1 MFFWIVIFLVFLLFL
16 FLQVLFLVSFYK
28 KEKNKKEELIKKRKK
43 IKEEEDRL
51 KKKLIDLEEEMNK
64 YFFFYDLTRKIAP
77 ILDKEELLN
86 TFLEELKKQKGIED
100 IKFEGKEK
108 DYFKFYFYLGKESPL
123 FWSVKTKS
131 KKVLEYF
138 SHYTELLKLCLER
151 IDLYVKLQQLSIYDS
166 LTGIYNRRYFMERYM
181 EESARAEKF
190 NLHLSFLMVDIDHFK
205 KINDIYGH
213 LVGDIVLKEIAKIL
227 KENIREIDFVARF
240 GGEEFSI
247 ILPETD
253 KAGAIMVGER
263 IRSKVVTQKFRA
275 FDEILTT
282 SISVGVASYPQN
294 TLYSDVLIEIA
305 DKALYKAKVEGR
317 NRVCW
322 F

>member
-1 MFFWIVIFLVFLLFL
+1 
-16 FLQVLFLVSFYK
+16 
-28 KEKNKKEELIKKRKK
+28 
-43 IKEEEDRL
+43 
-51 KKKLIDLEEEMNK
+51 
-64 YFFFYDLTRKIAP
+64 
-77 ILDKEELLN
+77 
-86 TFLEELKKQKGIED
+86 
-100 IKFEGKEK
+100 
-108 DYFKFYFYLGKESPL
+108 
-123 FWSVKTKS
+123 
-131 KKVLEYF
+131 
-138 SHYTELLKLCLER
+138 
-151 IDLYVKLQQLSIYDS
+151 
-166 LTGIYNRRYFMERYM
+166 MERYM
-181 EESARAEKF
+181 EEFARAEKF

-213 LVGDIVLKEIAKIL
+213 LIGDVILKEIAKIL
-227 KENIREIDFVARF
+227 RENIREIDFVARF

-263 IRSKVVTQKFRA
+263 IRSKVVAQRFRA
-275 FDEILTT
+275 FDEVLNA
-282 SISVGVASYPQN
+282 SVSVGVASYPQN

>member
-1 MFFWIVIFLVFLLFL
+1 MFFWMIVIFTFLLFL
-16 FLQVLFLVSFYK
+16 GIQFSFLFLFYK
-28 KEKNKKEELIKKRKK
+28 KEKDRKEKLIKKMEMIKK
-43 IKEEEDRL
+43 EEDRL
-51 KKKLIDLEEEMNK
+51 KERSRELEEEISSHL
-64 YFFFYDLTRKIAP
+64 FFYDLIRKVAP
-77 ILDKEELLN
+77 ILEREELLN
-86 TFLEELKKQKGIED
+86 TFLETLKKQKDIEE
-100 IKFEGKEK
+100 IRFEEEGK
-108 DYFKFYFYLGKESPL
+108 DYFKFYLGKEKFS
-123 FWSVKTKS
+123 FWTVKTKS

-138 SHYTELLKLCLER
+138 SRYTELLKLCLER
-151 IDLYVKLQQLSIYDS
+151 IDLYIKMQRLSIYDS
-166 LTGIYNRRYFMERYM
+166 LTGIYNRRYFTERYM
-181 EESARAEKF
+181 EEFARAEKF

-213 LVGDIVLKEIAKIL
+213 LIGDVILKEIAKIL

-263 IRSKVVTQKFRA
+263 IRSKMAAQRFRA
-275 FDEILTT
+275 FDEVLNA
-282 SISVGVASYPQN
+282 SVSVGIASYPQN